1 MDISTRGDN
10 VDLKLYRPA
19 FGLSGKVAL
28 VTGGTRG
35 IGRAIAFGL
44 AAAGADVVVAS
55 RKADNCR
62 TTAEEITAATGQAAL
77 GVAAHV
83 GRWDEMPAL
92 VDAAYDRFGH
102 LDVLVNNAGIGP
114 AAPSMAGITE
124 ELFDRTIGVNLKGP
138 LRLAS
143 LVGKRMAAA
152 DGGAII
158 NISSMSAFKAR
169 PATAVYAAA
178 KAGLNAVTIALAQE
192 YAPKVRVNAIGVG
205 PVRTDI
211 SASWFDSPERGGDHR
226 PAAGCRAHRVHQ
238 HRPVPGERVVIV
250 HYRLDGPGRRR
261 RPLVT

>member
-1 MDISTRGDN
+1 MDLDAHQPS
-10 VDLKLYRPA
+10 
-19 FGLSGKVAL
+19 FGLTGKVAL

-62 TTAEEITAATGQAAL
+62 ATAEEITAATGRKAL

-83 GRWDEMPAL
+83 GRWDELPAL
-92 VDAAYDRFGH
+92 VDTAYDRFGH
-102 LDVLVNNAGIGP
+102 VDVLVNNAGIGP

-143 LVGKRMAAA
+143 LVGERMAAGN
-152 DGGAII
+152 GGAII
-158 NISSMSAFKAR
+158 NISSMSALKPR

-178 KAGLNAVTIALAQE
+178 KAGLNAVTVALAQE
-192 YAPKVRVNAIGVG
+192 YAPKVRVNAVGVG

-211 SASWFDSPERGGDHR
+211 SAGWFDSPDFRKSAAETIALQRGAEPTEFISTVLFLASESSSFITG
-226 PAAGCRAHRVHQ
+226 AMVQ
-238 HRPVPGERVVIV
+238 V
-250 HYRLDGPGRRR
+250 DGGARW
-261 RPLVT
+261 